1 MRCVLTIVLG
11 TLFTAIFGAGTVVS
25 HEPRQAPPPR
35 TTVREIPGTPDK
47 VFVQPGTPGVR
58 ETITREEIPPP
69 PATVHYLPQ
78 AAPVKVKAAPAY
90 YEAPTYYAPR
100 VTYSAPVMYSAPVV
114 TYRAAPVYAAP
125 VYAAPAYAVYGKTPV
140 AATYGPFG
148 GLRTVNY
155 ADGSQHRRG
164 LVQRTVGFFIG
175 D

>member
-58 ETITREEIPPP
+58 ETIAREEIPPP

-78 AAPVKVKAAPAY
+78 AAPVKVKHAMPAY
-90 YEAPTYYAPR
+90 YEAPTYYAPPVR
-100 VTYSAPVMYSAPVV
+100 YAAPTYYAAPVV
-114 TYRAAPVYAAP
+114 TYRAAPVY
-125 VYAAPAYAVYGKTPV
+125 VAPAYAVYGKTPV
-140 AATYGPFG
+140 GATYGPFG